1 MINTAIIGSG
11 YWGINYV
18 RLLQDLPH
26 VRLSA
31 VCDED
36 PSRLRSIHQRFPN
49 LAVTI
54 QMEDIFN
61 RPEIDA
67 VVVATPAVT
76 HYEIVKRA
84 LESKKHVLVEK
95 PMATSVADCESL
107 VEIGDQCKKILM
119 VGLTFLYNP
128 GVEMLRGLISEPG
141 FGRIYYLHC
150 TRTNMGPIRQD
161 VSSVW
166 DLASHD
172 LAICNF
178 IMKWPP
184 IWVQANGS
192 KILDHQRDDV
202 AFITLC
208 YPGDVLANIHVSWI
222 NPSKVRQVVV
232 VGSQRRIVF
241 DDLDI
246 SERIRIFE
254 KGIESSPDEVNN
266 FGEFKFLIHDG
277 EIRSPKVPAEEPLRN
292 QVEHFLKCI
301 ETGCN
306 PISNGRVGLENVR
319 LLSAID
325 QSLSQNG
332 ARIGL
337 NEKNLVGADSRIIA
351 LAGLSRYSSAA

>member
-1 MINTAIIGSG
+1 MINTAIIGCG

-18 RLLQDLPH
+18 RLLQELPQA
-26 VRLSA
+26 RLIS
-31 VCDED
+31 VCDEY
-36 PSRLRSIHQRFPN
+36 PARLKSIQQRFPN
-49 LAVTI
+49 LTVTTQI
-54 QMEDIFN
+54 EEIFN

-76 HYEIVKRA
+76 HYKIVKRG

-95 PMATSVADCESL
+95 PMATSVAEGESL
-107 VEIGDQCKKILM
+107 VRISDHYNKILM

-128 GVEMLRGLISEPG
+128 GIEMLRDLVSEPE

-161 VSSVW
+161 VSSIW

-184 IWVQANGS
+184 IWVQANGGR
-192 KILDHQRDDV
+192 ILNHQQDDV
-202 AFITLC
+202 AFITIC

-254 KGIESSPDEVNN
+254 KGIESKPDEVNN

-277 EIRSPKVPAEEPLRN
+277 EIRSPKVPVEEPLRN

-306 PISNGRVGLENVR
+306 PISNGRVGLDNVR

-325 QSLSQNG
+325 QSLSHNG
-332 ARIGL
+332 TRISLDGD
-337 NEKNLVGADSRIIA
+337 NRVATDSRTIA
-351 LAGLSRYSSAA
+351 LAGSTRYSSAA